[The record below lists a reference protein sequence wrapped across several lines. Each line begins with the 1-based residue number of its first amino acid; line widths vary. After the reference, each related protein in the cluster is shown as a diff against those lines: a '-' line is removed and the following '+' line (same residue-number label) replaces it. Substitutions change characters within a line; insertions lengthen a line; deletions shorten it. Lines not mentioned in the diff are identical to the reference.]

1 MINTGLDST
10 HENLYLLAM
19 GVMSKES
26 KDYFNNVL
34 DTWNKN
40 AGVNYQL
47 SWKYKADL
55 LMECYYTY
63 DQKWIIVKIVETGTW
78 GLIEEKGD
86 PDNKEYI
93 RLSNSNKIIDW
104 FI

>member
-1 MINTGLDST
+1 MKDTQLKATD
-10 HENLYLLAM
+10 ENLCILVIAVASKAAKELL
-19 GVMSKES
+19 
-26 KDYFNNVL
+26 NVFVGEC
-34 DTWNKN
+34 K
-40 AGVNYQL
+40 
-47 SWKYKADL
+47 SWRERVEL